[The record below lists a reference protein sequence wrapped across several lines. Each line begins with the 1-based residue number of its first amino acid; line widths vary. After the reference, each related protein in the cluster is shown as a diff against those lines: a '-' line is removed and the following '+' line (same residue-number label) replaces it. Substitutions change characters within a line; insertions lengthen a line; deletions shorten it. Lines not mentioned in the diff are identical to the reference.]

1 MIASD
6 VHTIA
11 KALSKEEYIKLYEII
26 RSEVNPAPIKLKKK
40 NKLPDF
46 TIEDGLRF
54 LLKNHITK
62 TIKT

>member
-1 MIASD
+1 MVASD
-6 VHTIA
+6 VLTIA
-11 KALSKEEYIKLYEII
+11 KALSKEEYTKLYEII
-26 RSEVNPAPIKLKKK
+26 RSDLNPAPLKLKKK

-46 TIEDGLRF
+46 TFEDGLRF

>member
-1 MIASD
+1 MVASD

-11 KALSKEEYIKLYEII
+11 KALSKEEYMKLYEII
-26 RSEVNPAPIKLKKK
+26 RSEVNPVSTKLKKK

-46 TIEDGLRF
+46 AIEDGLRF

-62 TIKT
+62 KNKT

>member
-1 MIASD
+1 MNASD

-26 RSEVNPAPIKLKKK
+26 RSEVNPDPIKLKKK

-46 TIEDGLRF
+46 TLEDGLRY